1 MSHHAGQGRTRS
13 SALVRSAYSRN
24 TRSRYD
30 MALRGFLEWITDHNH
45 DAHDFDEIDALL
57 TEYLDDLYLRGGGK
71 QAAINTVF
79 GLIMHIPALRTR
91 LPTARLAL
99 RGWEKLRPSESYP
112 PLTWELTVVIAVQ
125 MLRAGRRPEAVATVL
140 AFDCYLRISEMVAL
154 RVGDV
159 VDSGDHR
166 LGAVYRG
173 VACRLRY
180 TKTGPNQW
188 VEVEDAAVQTL
199 LLGLKRGSRRDKI
212 FGFTA
217 GSYRSLFKRVCAGL
231 GLSSGYVPHSLRHGG
246 ATRDFLSGRPLEDIL
261 VRGRWASTKSAGAT
275 SKAAGPCCWPRRCL
289 LPSRRSAASWPRIC
303 LLLFR
308 LRSEPHLV
316 VSGHSAETMSLGRVN
331 SSFSIN

>member
-166 LGAVYRG
+166 LGPCVPRRG
-173 VACRLRY
+173 LSASLHQDWAQSMGGSGRRGGANFVARPQARVSAGQNLC
-180 TKTGPNQW
+180 
-188 VEVEDAAVQTL
+188 
-199 LLGLKRGSRRDKI
+199 
-212 FGFTA
+212 FTA

-261 VRGRWASTKSAGAT
+261 VRGRWASTKSARRYIQGGRSMLLAT
-275 SKAAGPCCWPRRCL
+275 EVPPAIAEVGCVLASDL
-289 LPSRRSAASWPRIC
+289 LA
-303 LLLFR
+303 
-308 LRSEPHLV
+308 
-316 VSGHSAETMSLGRVN
+316 
-331 SSFSIN
+331 SFSLAQ